1 MLLAPLLALLFGPPA
16 SPSAPDPT
24 IVLMV
29 PNHPGEHDELI
40 LATVSAHL
48 HEFEVTVVVERH
60 EPSLDLRTLIPAS
73 HAAIDRSDARGIL
86 WIDVPARPGGDLG
99 LYVVERDGQQIYGWT
114 VGGGTPDALAIE
126 TLANVAAMAAVALSE
141 GRAIQLDPG
150 PPRAV
155 PGVDGEPESTLE
167 PEPAVEAELP
177 TGMITREGE
186 VEIVTRPWLR
196 LRAGYRGNNF
206 ATTVPW
212 QSSVTFAVG
221 VHPTARS
228 HVELI
233 ADVAIPSAVTL
244 PELRIVL
251 QRYPFAIA
259 GGYQW
264 PLRRG
269 WDIEPSGRV
278 TLEPTVRHAAA
289 SGSGT
294 SVTTSPSSLRWFVS
308 AEIDLAAGV
317 RLAETVRLSVGLGLA
332 VVLARQDYVIG
343 LSDAMS
349 STQQV
354 VISPH
359 PVRMLLF
366 TGFDFD
372 LVWR

>member
-1 MLLAPLLALLFGPPA
+1 MRLASLLALLFAAPA
-16 SPSAPDPT
+16 SPSESVPT

-29 PNHPGEHDELI
+29 PNHPGEHDEHI
-40 LATVSAHL
+40 LATVAAHL
-48 HEFEVTVVVERH
+48 HEFDVTVVVERH
-60 EPSLDLRTLIPAS
+60 DPSVDVRTLIVAS
-73 HAAIDRSDARGIL
+73 REPIDRNDARGIL
-86 WIDVPARPGGDLG
+86 WIDVPAQTGGDLG
-99 LYVVERDGQQIYGWT
+99 LYVVERESQQIYGWT
-114 VGGGTPDALAIE
+114 VAGKVGDAVAIE

-141 GRAIQLDPG
+141 GRAIQLDVS
-150 PPRAV
+150 PPS
-155 PGVDGEPESTLE
+155 PESEAIVEPTPLVE
-167 PEPAVEAELP
+167 PEPV
-177 TGMITREGE
+177 TGTITLEGHI
-186 VEIVTRPWLR
+186 EIVTRPWLR

-212 QSSVTFAVG
+212 QSSVTLAIG
-221 VHPTARS
+221 VRPAPRA

-251 QRYPFAIA
+251 QRYPFAVA

-264 PLRRG
+264 PLPRG

-278 TLEPTVRHAAA
+278 TLEPTVRHAVA
-289 SGSGT
+289 SGTDS
-294 SVTTSPSSLRWFVS
+294 SVTTLPSTLHWFAS
-308 AEIDLAAGV
+308 AELSLTAGV

-332 VVLARQDYVIG
+332 VVLARRNYSIG
-343 LSDAMS
+343 LSDALS
-349 STQQV
+349 STEQV

-359 PVRMLLF
+359 PVRALIH